1 MFSLGLISG
10 FEIPLAANG
19 LAKRGGSGPVVWNY
33 QLTADETLVFGR
45 HSACSGRVVAQKFE
59 TSTANAWFAATLRV
73 CAGRVCPWNFCSD
86 CQPSRLN
93 SWLSH
98 ML

>member
-19 LAKRGGSGPVVWNY
+19 LAKRAVSGPVVWNY

-45 HSACSGRVVAQKFE
+45 HSACSGTVVAQK
-59 TSTANAWFAATLRV
+59 N
-73 CAGRVCPWNFCSD
+73 
-86 CQPSRLN
+86 SRLQLPPEHGSCDGLISN
-93 SWLSH
+93 RDIATVVEKRLD
-98 ML
+98 LLLNG

>member
-19 LAKRGGSGPVVWNY
+19 LAKRAVSGPVVWNY

-45 HSACSGRVVAQKFE
+45 HSACSGTVVAQKIRDFNCHQNME
-59 TSTANAWFAATLRV
+59 VATA
-73 CAGRVCPWNFCSD
+73 
-86 CQPSRLN
+86 
-93 SWLSH
+93 
-98 ML
+98 